1 MTSSDP
7 LIAIAADSPS
17 TSANAKLLAQE
28 LGLPNCSDPTCN
40 KYHYV
45 LRYVIDS
52 SSIRLELHTTD
63 KHAPGPVF
71 VNFEKGSVGFRIR
84 HGGRRKEPLAR
95 AIGLKGTTLPTVL
108 DATSGLGRDAFILAS
123 LGCQVRLIERSPVI
137 ASLLRDGLI
146 RAEAI
151 DKLREVTER
160 MQLNVGDAVT
170 IMSQLSDKDRPDV
183 IYLDPMY
190 PHRLKSALVKKEMR
204 LLRALVGD
212 DLDAPRL
219 LSAALHTARKRV
231 VVKRPRYAATL
242 PGIEPSHVLFG
253 STTRYDVYMCTGAN
267 GE

>member
-1 MTSSDP
+1 M
-7 LIAIAADSPS
+7 
-17 TSANAKLLAQE
+17 
-28 LGLPNCSDPTCN
+28 
-40 KYHYV
+40 
-45 LRYVIDS
+45 
-52 SSIRLELHTTD
+52 
-63 KHAPGPVF
+63 
-71 VNFEKGSVGFRIR
+71 
-84 HGGRRKEPLAR
+84 
-95 AIGLKGTTLPTVL
+95 
-108 DATSGLGRDAFILAS
+108 
-123 LGCQVRLIERSPVI
+123 RLIERSPVI